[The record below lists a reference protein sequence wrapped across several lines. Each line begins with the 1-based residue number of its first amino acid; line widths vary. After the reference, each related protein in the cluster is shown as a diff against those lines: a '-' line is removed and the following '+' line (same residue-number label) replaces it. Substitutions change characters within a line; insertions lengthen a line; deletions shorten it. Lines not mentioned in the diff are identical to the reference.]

1 MGKALLKQSSAN
13 SKPPSCKQ
21 SKPLLVNSQLPSV
34 DDSTSSTTSSTNSNP
49 SLNNSPVKLSHQS
62 SVASQASSVVHVSTF
77 PQSSLTSGTESP
89 PKLLNSV
96 NTSSTK
102 VWLLFSVDSVASDH
116 VESVTSLPQSQLALE
131 PLSKLP
137 KVPSLVLSVDY
148 NNSDHKSLMPQN
160 HTGNNSKNNSL
171 VMAST
176 FLVHSLKPST
186 TFMDQSSVVV
196 K

>member
-62 SVASQASSVVHVSTF
+62 SVAHVSTF

-186 TFMDQSSVVV
+186 TFMNQSSVVV